1 MLRWQNARLIAS
13 IIEIS
18 LIALGFTA
26 LAPAQKA
33 IGAKSGVIQFATGE
47 VLLDGAPIRLAKDDY
62 IQIENSQ
69 NLQTTN
75 GYVELVLAPA
85 AYLWLGRHSSLR
97 MRQNKLNDIQVE
109 INQGSALVENL
120 EKIKY
125 FPINVHV
132 SKSVIEIRKAGL
144 YRLDAEPG
152 ELRVYSGVVLAKNG
166 KKQTRIT
173 KGRMINLDSESAPAK
188 FDVKSVDDLHRL
200 ATNRSAELVV
210 WRKHSEIES
219 AMRTKIY
226 EIIEVTLGVRKLDLQ
241 SQADQELQRMQAMQR
256 QQQDNAKLQQE
267 QEMRRIEYQAWENQQ
282 QNRQQ
287 QQQPQP
293 QK

>member
-13 IIEIS
+13 IIEII

-47 VLLDGAPIRLAKDDY
+47 VFLDGMPIRLAKNDY
-62 IQIENSQ
+62 LQIENSQ

-109 INQGSALVENL
+109 INQGSALVEILKTIQN
-120 EKIKY
+120 

-132 SKSVIEIRKAGL
+132 SKSVIEIKKTGL
-144 YRLDAEPG
+144 YRLDAAPG
-152 ELRVYSGVVLAKNG
+152 ELRVYSGVVLTKNG

-173 KGRMINLDSESAPAK
+173 KGRMINLDSESAPVG
-188 FDVKSVDDLHRL
+188 FDIKSVDDLHRL

-210 WRKHSEIES
+210 WMKHSEIEE
-219 AMRTKIY
+219 AMRAAIWELKNP
-226 EIIEVTLGVRKLDLQ
+226 GVRKLDLQ
-241 SQADQELQRMQAMQR
+241 SWADEAKQQMQAMQR
-256 QQQDNAKLQQE
+256 QQQENTRRQEE
-267 QEMRRIEYQAWENQQ
+267 QEKRRLEYQAWQNQQ

-287 QQQPQP
+287 QQQPQ
-293 QK
+293 K